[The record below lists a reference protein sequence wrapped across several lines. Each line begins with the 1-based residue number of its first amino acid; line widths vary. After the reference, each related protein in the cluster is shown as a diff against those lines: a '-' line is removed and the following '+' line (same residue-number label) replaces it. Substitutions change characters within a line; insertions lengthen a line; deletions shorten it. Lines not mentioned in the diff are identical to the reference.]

1 MKSISILVTFIAFL
15 VTPFSSINS
24 EKVTKEQSYELMLGE
39 FTLDELMDSR
49 NAGWYNAVYDRYSP
63 KPKFIEEIS
72 NIDGL
77 DEITFSIYL
86 GTWCPDS
93 RRELPRLIKIFDKA
107 DISHEKL
114 KLVGVTQRK
123 QIPNITDKERKEL
136 NVFNVPTIIVYKN
149 GQEMNR
155 FVEYAVE
162 SLEEDLY
169 KIMSGQKY
177 KHSYDF

>member
-1 MKSISILVTFIAFL
+1 
-15 VTPFSSINS
+15 
-24 EKVTKEQSYELMLGE
+24 
-39 FTLDELMDSR
+39 
-49 NAGWYNAVYDRYSP
+49 
-63 KPKFIEEIS
+63 
-72 NIDGL
+72 
-77 DEITFSIYL
+77 
-86 GTWCPDS
+86 
-93 RRELPRLIKIFDKA
+93 
-107 DISHEKL
+107 ISHDKL
-114 KLVGVTQRK
+114 KMVGVTQRK

-169 KIMSGQKY
+169 KIMSDQDY